1 MSLLVTGTIGVDTVE
16 TTHSRADDILGGSA
30 AYFACAASLIH
41 PVRLVAAVGED
52 FPTDFR
58 KVLEGRNIDLAGLET
73 RAGSKTFR
81 WHGKYMEDMNDR
93 ESLRTD
99 LNIVG
104 EDPPVIPK
112 GFRDSKFVFLANT
125 HPAVQ
130 KQFAEQLAG
139 PELIFCDT
147 MDLWIN
153 AFRDD
158 LLNTLKIV
166 DGIVLND
173 SEAKMLMDGTDLI
186 KCGRKLLDIGPK
198 YVVIKKG
205 EHGAM
210 LITRDALV
218 SLPVY
223 PTEKVKD
230 PTGAG
235 DCFAAGMMAHIAK
248 TGRTDLAT
256 MKTALAYGACVA
268 SIAIEDFS
276 MRALQAA
283 DADTV
288 EQRMK
293 TYREMLT
300 LN

>member
-16 TTHSRADDILGGSA
+16 TTQSRADNVLGGSA

-41 PVRLVAAVGED
+41 PVRLVAAVGDD
-52 FPTDFR
+52 FPAEFR
-58 KVLEGRNIDLAGLET
+58 SVLESKNIDLTGLES

-81 WHGKYMEDMNDR
+81 WHGRYMEDMNDR
-93 ESLRTD
+93 ESLQTD

-104 EDPPVIPK
+104 EDPPVIPE
-112 GFRDSKFVFLANT
+112 GFRDSKIVFLANT

-130 KQFAEQLAG
+130 KQFVEQLAG
-139 PELIFCDT
+139 PHLIFCDT

-158 LLNTLKIV
+158 LLATLRIV
-166 DGIVLND
+166 DGVVMND
-173 SEAKMLMDGTDLI
+173 SEAKMLMGGTDLI
-186 KCGRKLLDIGPK
+186 KCGRQLLDVGPK

-223 PTEKVKD
+223 PTEQVKD

-235 DCFAAGMMAHIAK
+235 DCFAGGMMAYLAK
-248 TGRTDLAT
+248 SGRTDLAALK
-256 MKTALAYGACVA
+256 MSLAYGACVA

-276 MRALQAA
+276 MRSLQAA

-288 EQRMK
+288 ESRMK
-293 TYREMLT
+293 QYREMLT
-300 LN
+300 LE

>member
-41 PVRLVAAVGED
+41 PVRLVAAVGDD
-52 FPTDFR
+52 FPADFR
-58 KVLEGRNIDLAGLET
+58 QVLEGRNIDLAGLET

-104 EDPPVIPK
+104 EEPPVIPEA
-112 GFRDSKFVFLANT
+112 FRDSKFVFLANT

-130 KQFAEQLAG
+130 KQFVGQLAG
-139 PELIFCDT
+139 PELIVCDT

-158 LLNTLKIV
+158 LINTLKIV
-166 DGIVLND
+166 HGVVMND

-186 KCGRKLLDIGPK
+186 KCGRQLLDLGPK
-198 YVVIKKG
+198 FVVIKKG

-223 PTEKVKD
+223 PTDKVKD

-235 DCFAAGMMAHIAK
+235 DCFAAGMMAHIARAGK
-248 TGRTDLAT
+248 TDLPT
-256 MKTALAYGACVA
+256 MKMALAYGACVA

-288 EQRMK
+288 QQRVN
-293 TYREMLT
+293 TYRQMLT
-300 LN
+300 LE

>member
-30 AYFACAASLIH
+30 AYFACAASLVH
-41 PVRLVAAVGED
+41 PVRLVAAVGDD
-52 FPTDFR
+52 FPADFR
-58 KVLEGRNIDLAGLET
+58 QVLEGRNIDLAGLET

-104 EDPPVIPK
+104 EEPPVIPEA
-112 GFRDSKFVFLANT
+112 FRDSKYVFLANT

-130 KQFAEQLAG
+130 KQFVGQLAG
-139 PELIFCDT
+139 PELIVCDT

-158 LLNTLKIV
+158 LLSTLKIV
-166 DGIVLND
+166 HGVVMND

-186 KCGRKLLDIGPK
+186 KCGRQLLDLGPQF
-198 YVVIKKG
+198 VVIKKG

-223 PTEKVKD
+223 PTDKVKD

-235 DCFAAGMMAHIAK
+235 DCFAAGMMAHIARTRK
-248 TGRTDLAT
+248 TDLPT
-256 MKTALAYGACVA
+256 MKMALAYGACVA

-288 EQRMK
+288 QQRVNA
-293 TYREMLT
+293 YRQMLT
-300 LN
+300 LE